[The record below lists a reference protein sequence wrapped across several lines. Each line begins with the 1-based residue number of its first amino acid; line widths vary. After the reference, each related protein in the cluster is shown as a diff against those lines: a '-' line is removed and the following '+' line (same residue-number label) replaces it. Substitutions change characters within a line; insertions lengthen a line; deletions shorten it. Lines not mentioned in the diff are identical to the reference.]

1 MTQLAHLARVQCM
14 SLAPAR
20 VERGLRSVFGYQRRR
35 PVLPE
40 PCRRVKVVLRVLRIA
55 TVFETRVVLIALLRL
70 AYSLLATAC
79 SLRTSTTVLRL
90 SNRRTLS
97 S

>member
-1 MTQLAHLARVQCM
+1 MHAACTGTG
-14 SLAPAR
+14 SD
-20 VERGLRSVFGYQRRR
+20 LRSVFGYQRQR
-35 PVLPE
+35 PVLYE

-79 SLRTSTTVLRL
+79 PLRTSTTVLRL
-90 SNRRTLS
+90 SNRRTPS